1 MAFLE
6 QQSGSKASFW
16 AVVAL
21 LGLLNGCAASRVS
34 LEPTLDP
41 LTGVTFGRSAKPVVF
56 YRDNSGQAAYAR
68 DYVYLGPIWVNR
80 VGDYQYYLWLGLW
93 STHGGSIDDTQRRD
107 EFARVTIIADG
118 EPLSL
123 EVAGWTPS
131 DIGTSTDVYAK
142 PVASAVDAYYPVTL
156 DQIRFLSE
164 ASDIRIDAVA
174 GGNDSY
180 TLWDG
185 ANNGGRSLRRFVQRV
200 MFPE

>member
-1 MAFLE
+1 MAFLDPH
-6 QQSGSKASFW
+6 SGSKASFW
-16 AVVAL
+16 TILVL
-21 LGLLNGCAASRVS
+21 LGLLHGCAASRPS
-34 LEPTLDP
+34 AEPTLDP

-80 VGDYQYYLWLGLW
+80 LGDYQYYLWLSLW
-93 STHGGSIDDTQRRD
+93 STHGGGIDDTRRRD
-107 EFARVTIIADG
+107 DFAEVTIVADG
-118 EPLSL
+118 EPLTL

-131 DIGTSTDVYAK
+131 AIGTSSDVYTK

-164 ASDIRIDAVA
+164 AADIRIDPVS
-174 GGNDSY
+174 GGDGSY

-185 ANNGGRSLRRFVQRV
+185 GNNGGRSLRRFVERV